1 MQTTRLVGAAHPH
14 GLQHVQ
20 RSATL
25 HQLYP
30 EETGSLKS
38 PIPTQDKHRKT
49 LFSHRS
55 DSLRGSSVK
64 IGTIQRRL
72 AWPLRKDDTHKSRS
86 VNNSLFKLG
95 GSGRPGHARVG
106 LGRPGQDRAGP
117 GRPAQAR
124 AGPGRPAQNN
134 TEFRMCCAHVLRACV
149 VRMYCAHVLSYIA
162 APFTV
167 AILAQGTSRA
177 VAVTQAFVD

>member
-14 GLQHVQ
+14 GVQHVQ

-38 PIPTQDKHRKT
+38 PIPTQDKHCKA
-49 LFSHRS
+49 LFSHRL

-86 VNNSLFKLG
+86 VNNFFTFSHGSGCIPASSLWTGLGSSMYKHATQCCLEAFLG
-95 GSGRPGHARVG
+95 GATCSGRRLYSHRITSTVISVAYLRK
-106 LGRPGQDRAGP
+106 
-117 GRPAQAR
+117 
-124 AGPGRPAQNN
+124 
-134 TEFRMCCAHVLRACV
+134 FRHKLNPC
-149 VRMYCAHVLSYIA
+149 
-162 APFTV
+162 
-167 AILAQGTSRA
+167 
-177 VAVTQAFVD
+177 

>member
-1 MQTTRLVGAAHPH
+1 MHM
-14 GLQHVQ
+14 
-20 RSATL
+20 ATV
-25 HQLYP
+25 
-30 EETGSLKS
+30 
-38 PIPTQDKHRKT
+38 RM
-49 LFSHRS
+49 
-55 DSLRGSSVK
+55 DSLRGSSIK

-86 VNNSLFKLG
+86 VNNCLFKLD

-149 VRMYCAHVLSYIA
+149 VRMYCAHVLLYIA

-177 VAVTQAFVD
+177 FAVTQAFVD

>member
-38 PIPTQDKHRKT
+38 PIPMQEQRMI
-49 LFSHRS
+49 LISCAIFYRAREVL

-86 VNNSLFKLG
+86 VNNFFAPRMGELLRFVCAVFCRN
-95 GSGRPGHARVG
+95 GSEYAISIGQKHDSIFLPG
-106 LGRPGQDRAGP
+106 
-117 GRPAQAR
+117 
-124 AGPGRPAQNN
+124 
-134 TEFRMCCAHVLRACV
+134 FLR
-149 VRMYCAHVLSYIA
+149 RLYSHRITS
-162 APFTV
+162 TV
-167 AILAQGTSRA
+167 IS
-177 VAVTQAFVD
+177 VAYLR